1 MTSRF
6 RTMMKKLQNRYF
18 LTALPLLSLT
28 AACLWPVNSGLW
40 RFLTVGSAFLLLVS
54 LGFLWWK
61 LFEKRRK
68 TAVGIAAGLAAA
80 LLAFFVWMSSGSS
93 LMDEN
98 AIRELR
104 QLYLEELRRYEGT
117 PYVWGGENLL
127 GIDCSGLPRKAL
139 RNALLKTAFSGGRG
153 KRLKYALE
161 NWWFDASAAA
171 LAAGYRN
178 YLIPLAKAGTVAEVS
193 RNDLT
198 PGDLAITADGVH
210 VMVFLGGDRWIS
222 AAPGRGKVVIE
233 RAATSKNPWFEV
245 KARFYRWTLL
255 TRRAVPRVF
264 I

>member
-1 MTSRF
+1 
-6 RTMMKKLQNRYF
+6 MKKLQNRYF
-18 LTALPLLSLT
+18 LTALPLLLLT
-28 AACLWPVNSGLW
+28 VALLWPVNSGLW
-40 RFLTVGSAFLLLVS
+40 RFLTVGAAFLLLAAR
-54 LGFLWWK
+54 GFLWYK

-68 TAVGIAAGLAAA
+68 TAFGIAVCLAAA
-80 LLAFFVWMSSGSS
+80 LLAFLAWMSSGSA

-104 QLYLEELRRYEGT
+104 QLYLDELRRYEGT

-139 RNALLKTAFSGGRG
+139 RNALLKTALSGGGGR
-153 KRLKYALE
+153 RLKHALE

-178 YLIPLAKAGTVAEVS
+178 YVTPLHKAGTVADVS
-193 RNDLT
+193 GDSLA

-210 VMVFLGGDRWIS
+210 VMVFLGGNQWIS
-222 AAPGRGKVVIE
+222 ADPGRGKVVIE
-233 RAATSKNPWFEV
+233 RAAASKNPWFEA

-255 TRRAVPRVF
+255 TRRVVPRKF

>member
-1 MTSRF
+1 MDR
-6 RTMMKKLQNRYF
+6 LQKRYT
-18 LTALPLLSLT
+18 LTALPVVTL
-28 AACLWPVNSGLW
+28 AAALLWPVNSGLW

-104 QLYLEELRRYEGT
+104 QLYLDELRRYEGT

-139 RNALLKTAFSGGRG
+139 RNALLRTAFSGGGG
-153 KRLKYALE
+153 KRLKDALE

-210 VMVFLGGDRWIS
+210 VMVFLGGELWIS
-222 AAPGRGKVVIE
+222 ADPGRGKVVIE
-233 RAATSKNPWFEV
+233 RAATSKNPWFGAKV
-245 KARFYRWTLL
+245 RFYRWTLL
-255 TRRAVPRVF
+255 TRRVVSRKF

>member
-1 MTSRF
+1 
-6 RTMMKKLQNRYF
+6 MKKLHNGYC
-18 LTALPLLSLT
+18 LTALPLLALT
-28 AACLWPVNSGLW
+28 AAFLWPVNSTLW
-40 RFLTVGSAFLLLVS
+40 RFLTVGSAFLLPVP
-54 LGFLWWK
+54 LGFLWYG

-68 TAVGIAAGLAAA
+68 TAVGIAIGLAAA
-80 LLAFFVWMSSGSS
+80 LLAFCVWMSSGNER
-93 LMDEN
+93 MDES

-117 PYVWGGENLL
+117 PYVWGGENRL

-139 RNALLKTAFSGGRG
+139 RNALLKTAFSGGKGR
-153 KRLKYALE
+153 RLKYALE

-178 YLIPLAKAGTVAEVS
+178 YVTPLRKAGTVAEADGKSLV
-193 RNDLT
+193 

-222 AAPGRGKVVIE
+222 ADPGRGKVVIE
-233 RAATSKNPWFEV
+233 RAETSKNPWFEV

>member
-1 MTSRF
+1 
-6 RTMMKKLQNRYF
+6 MKKLHNRYF

-68 TAVGIAAGLAAA
+68 TAVGIAIGLAAA
-80 LLAFFVWMSSGSS
+80 LLAFCVFMTSGSA

-104 QLYLEELRRYEGT
+104 QLYLDELRGYEGT

-139 RNALLKTAFSGGRG
+139 RNALLKTALSGGGGRC
-153 KRLKYALE
+153 LKHALE

-178 YLIPLAKAGTVAEVS
+178 YVIPLGKAGTVAES
-193 RNDLT
+193 GRNDLT

-210 VMVFLGGDRWIS
+210 VMVFLGGDQWIS
-222 AAPGRGKVVIE
+222 ADPGRRKVVIE
-233 RAATSKNPWFEV
+233 RAASKNPWFEAKV
-245 KARFYRWTLL
+245 RFYRWTLL
-255 TRRAVPRVF
+255 AHRAVPRVS

>member
-1 MTSRF
+1 
-6 RTMMKKLQNRYF
+6 MKKLQNKCF
-18 LTALPLLSLT
+18 LTALPLLALT
-28 AACLWPVNSGLW
+28 AACLWPVNSALW
-40 RFLTVGSAFLLLVS
+40 RFLTVGAAFLMLAA
-54 LGFLWWK
+54 LGFLWYG
-61 LFEKRRK
+61 LFKKRRK
-68 TAVGIAAGLAAA
+68 TAVGIAVGFAAV

-117 PYVWGGENLL
+117 PYVWGGENRL

-139 RNALLKTAFSGGRG
+139 RNALLKTAFSGGKGR
-153 KRLKYALE
+153 RLKYALE

-222 AAPGRGKVVIE
+222 ADPGRGKVVIE

-255 TRRAVPRVF
+255 TRRAVPGVV

>member
-1 MTSRF
+1 MGL
-6 RTMMKKLQNRYF
+6 MMKKLPNRYF
-18 LTALPLLSLT
+18 LTVLPLLALT
-28 AACLWPVNSGLW
+28 VALLWPVNSCLW
-40 RFLTVGSAFLLLVS
+40 RFLTVGSAFLLLV
-54 LGFLWWK
+54 LFGFFWYG
-61 LFEKRRK
+61 LFKKRRK

-80 LLAFFVWMSSGSS
+80 LLAFCVFMTSGSA

-104 QLYLEELRRYEGT
+104 QLYLDELRRYEGT

-139 RNALLKTAFSGGRG
+139 RNALLKTAFSGGGG

-161 NWWFDASAAA
+161 NWWFDASASA
-171 LAAGYRN
+171 LGAGYRN
-178 YLIPLAKAGTVAEVS
+178 YLIPLNKAGTVADVS
-193 RNDLT
+193 GDSLV

-210 VMVFLGGDRWIS
+210 VMVFLGGDQWIS
-222 AAPGRGKVVIE
+222 ADPGRGKVVIE

-245 KARFYRWTLL
+245 KARFYRWNLL
-255 TRRAVPRVF
+255 TRRTVPGVF